1 VSELHGEVS
10 REMFGDL
17 WPDLPTDEAPIGS
30 ITNGVHAH
38 TWTSP
43 EIADVL
49 TRYVRPEWHEADAEQ
64 WARIEEAP
72 DDELWRA
79 REQGREHLVAFV
91 RRRLRE
97 GAISRGASSSSVAWA
112 DEALDPRALTI
123 GFARRFATYKRA
135 HLLLSR
141 PERLRSLLLSAD
153 RPVQFVFAG
162 KAHPA
167 DEAGKEMIRKVVSY
181 AAELEV
187 RHRFVF
193 LEDYDIAVARALYH
207 GCDVWLN
214 NPRRPQ
220 EACGTSGMKAALNG
234 ALNLSIL
241 DGWWSEWFDG
251 ENGWAM
257 SSAEMLEDLE
267 RRDELEASSLYD
279 LLEHQVVPLFHERIE
294 GPVPRRWIAKV
305 KRSLA
310 TLGPRVTASRMVR
323 DYVEELYEPT
333 AARVNDLSHDAAVR
347 TRALADWKQRV
358 RGAWHTVHIER
369 VEAQVAVAELGA
381 ERTVE
386 AIVALG
392 DLSADDVD
400 VQLLH
405 GLVGQ
410 GDELEQTAT
419 VSMAPAGDFDQH
431 HARYVGA
438 FGCDRAGR
446 YGFTVRVVP
455 RHPDLVN
462 PAEMGLAAW
471 A

>member
-1 VSELHGEVS
+1 
-10 REMFGDL
+10 
-17 WPDLPTDEAPIGS
+17 
-30 ITNGVHAH
+30 
-38 TWTSP
+38 
-43 EIADVL
+43 
-49 TRYVRPEWHEADAEQ
+49 
-64 WARIEEAP
+64 
-72 DDELWRA
+72 
-79 REQGREHLVAFV
+79 
-91 RRRLRE
+91 
-97 GAISRGASSSSVAWA
+97 
-112 DEALDPRALTI
+112 
-123 GFARRFATYKRA
+123 
-135 HLLLSR
+135 
-141 PERLRSLLLSAD
+141 
-153 RPVQFVFAG
+153 
-162 KAHPA
+162 
-167 DEAGKEMIRKVVSY
+167 MIRKVVAY

-234 ALNLSIL
+234 TLNLSIL

-251 ENGWAM
+251 ENGWAV
-257 SSAEMLEDLE
+257 SSAEILEDLE

-279 LLEHQVVPLFHERIE
+279 LLEHQVVPLFYERIE
-294 GPVPRRWIAKV
+294 GPVPRRWVSKV

-310 TLGPRVTASRMVR
+310 TLGPKVSASRMVR
-323 DYVEELYEPT
+323 DYVEQLYEPT
-333 AARVNDLSHDAAVR
+333 AARVNDLSHDAAAR
-347 TRALADWKQRV
+347 TRALAEWKQRV
-358 RGAWHTVHIER
+358 RSAWHTVHVER
-369 VEAQVAVAELGA
+369 VEAQVTVAELGA

-392 DLSADDVD
+392 DLTADDVD

-410 GDELEQTAT
+410 GDEMEDTSA

-431 HARYVGA
+431 HARYVGSFA
-438 FGCDRAGR
+438 CDRAGR
-446 YGFTVRVVP
+446 YGYTVRVVP
-455 RHPDLVN
+455 RHPDLVT